1 MKDRKRTP
9 KNKGNEE
16 INYRGFEALR
26 PSISEGSLDFIQNH
40 LGFRF
45 MSPVQEVTIPELLT
59 HKDVAVEACT
69 GSGKTMSYL
78 VPVVEILLKSQIQS
92 RGISNFNMGSL
103 ILTPTRE
110 LSTQVFEILE
120 RYLDIINQYRE
131 KGGSGNV
138 LKCLICIGGGNI
150 NKTFDYIKQVAEE
163 EASEDNSKYYILV
176 GTPGRIFHLFENLKD
191 GFDWNIK
198 SSLEI
203 LILDEADR
211 LLDMGF
217 ENHINMILH
226 SMPKQRRTGLF
237 SATLNSQVQNLIKT
251 GLRNP
256 KYIKV
261 SISCNNLEEQNTN
274 EKQETSTS
282 IEDAECDISVPI
294 GLTCFYVELG
304 PLLKIEFL
312 IRFLLNMKRELESG
326 KQIKCIIFFLTC
338 RSVEFYF
345 KYLSKLFHNHS
356 KNKQNK
362 SQKNGYFMES
372 SLGNLC
378 KLHGQMCQKSREKSY
393 EIFRNCDSG
402 VLISTDLTA
411 RGIDIPDIEW
421 IIQFDAPQDPSYYI
435 HRIGRTAR
443 AGKLG
448 KSIIMLQPHEGAFIE
463 YIEKKTMRKIL
474 SYNHLEG
481 EKNNTGIIYD
491 GNYNSIEDPFYKKSN
506 NLKLCYCTKLNEEI
520 IKKDEFLNNSC
531 NINRVGLCTIRKFMY
546 SDFEFY
552 EKAKKA
558 FVSYI
563 RAYKEYQLPFIFPF
577 KSLSIGEIAASFA
590 LLRIPRVKE
599 ILGKSNISGKFITGS
614 KNIHPDDFNPNPK
627 PPSNIET
634 SKDQRDNFENTKK
647 RKESK
652 NIQVDLEKNNNS
664 KRSRSEKRAT
674 KRKIELDE
682 WQTLQFE
689 NNLAK
694 KLKTGKITY
703 KEYQNRLNQF
713 YKDEEISNNDNNCD
727 NTNDSDSSND
737 DISDISDFDS
747 NHSTRKKNNDY
758 LNLKTEN
765 GSNKQKIPKWVI
777 QGKKNKKKR

>member
-1 MKDRKRTP
+1 MKNRNRKS
-9 KNKGNEE
+9 KNKRNEE
-16 INYRGFEALR
+16 ISYRGFELLR

-40 LGFRF
+40 LRFSF

-78 VPVVEILLKSQIQS
+78 VPVVEILLKSQIYS

-120 RYLDIINQYRE
+120 QYLEIISQHRE
-131 KGGSGNV
+131 KEGFRNL
-138 LKCLICIGGGNI
+138 LKGLICIGGGNV
-150 NKTFDYIKQVAEE
+150 NKTLEYIKQEAEE
-163 EASEDNSKYYILV
+163 KGLQGYNKYYILI
-176 GTPGRIFHLFENLKD
+176 GTPGRVFHLFENLKD

-237 SATLNSQVQNLIKT
+237 SATLNAQVQNLIKT

-261 SISCNNLEEQNTN
+261 SISCSNLDKQNIT
-274 EKQETSTS
+274 EKQVASLPTENV
-282 IEDAECDISVPI
+282 ECDISVPI
-294 GLTCFYVELG
+294 GLTCYYIELS

-312 IRFLLNMKRELESG
+312 IRFLLNIKQELESG

-338 RSVEFYF
+338 NSVEFYF
-345 KYLSKLFHNHS
+345 KYLSKLFHIHS
-356 KNKQNK
+356 KEGQKK
-362 SQKNGYFMES
+362 SPRNDYFIDS
-372 SLGNLC
+372 SLGRLC
-378 KLHGQMCQKSREKSY
+378 KLHGQMYQKSREKSY
-393 EIFRNCDSG
+393 EIFKNCESG

-443 AGKLG
+443 AGRLG
-448 KSIIMLQPHEGAFIE
+448 KSIIMLQPHEGAFID
-463 YIEKKTMRKIL
+463 YIEKKTMRKVL
-474 SYNHLEG
+474 SYSHLEG
-481 EKNNTGIIYD
+481 EENNGGIYD

-506 NLKLCYCTKLNEEI
+506 HFKLCCCTKLNKEI
-520 IKKDEFLNNSC
+520 MNKDEFLNNSC
-531 NINRVGLCTIRKFMY
+531 NIDRIGLCMIRKLMY

-599 ILGKSNISGKFITGS
+599 ILGKSNISGKFLTGS
-614 KNIHPDDFNPNPK
+614 KNIHPDDFNPNPR
-627 PPSNIET
+627 PLSNNEV
-634 SKDQRDNFENTKK
+634 SKSQKADYDNRKK
-647 RKESK
+647 RKEFK
-652 NIQVDLEKNNNS
+652 NLVDQEKSSNT

-689 NNLAK
+689 NSLAK

-703 KEYQNRLNQF
+703 KEYQNRLNKF
-713 YKDEEISNNDNNCD
+713 YQDDETLKNDNSCD
-727 NTNDSDSSND
+727 NTNHSASSDNNDSSD
-737 DISDISDFDS
+737 TSDFES
-747 NHSTRKKNNDY
+747 NHSASKKNDDY
-758 LNLKTEN
+758 SNLKTLSGN
-765 GSNKQKIPKWVI
+765 NKQKIPKWVI
-777 QGKKNKKKR
+777 HGKKNKKKR

>member
-1 MKDRKRTP
+1 MKNRKQVV

-16 INYRGFEALR
+16 TNYHGFGSLK
-26 PSISEGSLDFIQNH
+26 PGISKGSLDFIQNH
-40 LGFRF
+40 LKFTF

-78 VPVVEILLKSQIQS
+78 VPVIEILLKSNIQS

-110 LSTQVFEILE
+110 LSIQVFEILE
-120 RYLDIINQYRE
+120 RYLETISLYRE
-131 KGGSGNV
+131 KEGAGNI
-138 LKCLICIGGGNI
+138 LKSLICIGGGNV
-150 NKTFDYIKQVAEE
+150 NKTFEFIKQEAEE
-163 EASEDNSKYYILV
+163 KPLKDCNQYYILV
-176 GTPGRIFHLFENLKD
+176 GTPGRVFHLFENLKD
-191 GFDWNIK
+191 GIDWNVK

-237 SATLNSQVQNLIKT
+237 SATLNAQVQNLIKT

-256 KYIKV
+256 KFIKV
-261 SISCNNLEEQNTN
+261 SIACNDFDKQSIT
-274 EKQETSTS
+274 EKQDESSSKDTK
-282 IEDAECDISVPI
+282 CDISVPI
-294 GLTCFYVELG
+294 GLTCYYIELG

-312 IRFLLNMKRELESG
+312 IRFLLNLRKQLNSG

-338 RSVEFYF
+338 NSVEFYF
-345 KYLSKLFHNHS
+345 KYLSKLFHIHS
-356 KNKQNK
+356 KDNK
-362 SQKNGYFMES
+362 KNPPKNDYYLDS
-372 SLGNLC
+372 SLGKLC
-378 KLHGQMCQKSREKSY
+378 KLHGQMYQRSREKSY
-393 EIFRNCDSG
+393 EVFKSCQSG

-448 KSIIMLQPHEGAFIE
+448 KSIIMLQPHEGAFID
-463 YIEKKTMRKIL
+463 YIEKKTMRKVFN
-474 SYNHLEG
+474 YNHLEG
-481 EKNNTGIIYD
+481 EKNSESTYC
-491 GNYNSIEDPFYKKSN
+491 GNYNSIEDPFYKESN
-506 NLKLCYCTKLNEEI
+506 QIQLCYCIKLNKEI
-520 IKKDEFLNNSC
+520 MSKDEFLINHS
-531 NINRVGLCTIRKFMY
+531 NIDRIGLCTIRKLMF

-563 RAYKEYQLPFIFPF
+563 RAYKEYQLPFLFPF

-599 ILGKSNISGKFITGS
+599 ILGKSNISGKFLTGS

-627 PPSNIET
+627 THISNNTDSEN
-634 SKDQRDNFENTKK
+634 SKTIVNPKK
-647 RKESK
+647 RKENENPSI
-652 NIQVDLEKNNNS
+652 NSEKNSNS

-682 WQTLQFE
+682 WETLQFE

-703 KEYQNRLNQF
+703 KEYQNRLNKF
-713 YKDEEISNNDNNCD
+713 YQDDETLNEETLKNNNTLHKAPLDEESSDSLDPNSDD
-727 NTNDSDSSND
+727 STDNDS
-737 DISDISDFDS
+737 
-747 NHSTRKKNNDY
+747 KNY
-758 LNLKTEN
+758 SNLKTLN
-765 GSNKQKIPKWVI
+765 VNNKQKIPKWVI